1 MSEQLENDAI
11 GIPRGRTLRIEDGRG
26 TLLNVLEGEV
36 WVTQEGSTKDHVLIA
51 GQSFRLDRDGMAL
64 VQSFRRSIVS
74 LARPARPTASV
85 LHRFWIDLVSPTHAK
100 SLSY

>member
-1 MSEQLENDAI
+1 MFEQIDSDSI
-11 GIPRGRTLRIEDGRG
+11 GLPRGRTLRIEDGGG
-26 TLLNVLEGEV
+26 TLLHVWEGEV

-51 GQSFRLDRDGMAL
+51 GQTFRLDRDGVAL

-74 LARPARPTASV
+74 LSKPAGGSV
-85 LHRFWIDLVSPTHAK
+85 SRLHRFWMDLVGPAHAK

>member
-1 MSEQLENDAI
+1 MFEQIESDSI
-11 GIPRGRTLRIEDGRG
+11 GLPRGRTLRIEDASG
-26 TLLNVLEGEV
+26 TLLHVWEGEV

-74 LARPARPTASV
+74 LARPAERSASV
-85 LHRFWIDLVSPTHAK
+85 LHRFWTDLVSPSHSK